1 MALGNRD
8 IMSGFLCQPF
18 QIACSFENSGNSVF
32 KLQILNCF
40 FHNICN
46 VTFLDLYSFQFIL
59 NTVVDFFVVANLFGK
74 AKFIWEGHL
83 CQQLQE
89 WGFDTVYKTSSWNK
103 IKKKKKNA
111 SYLCI
116 KATEVNLI
124 GTSAFVEQNNL
135 ASQFLRILDKKNR
148 PWEKRTFLY
157 KSVFCRLYALY
168 KQLTCSL
175 NHSLFT
181 PLMNSEDVALFGQI
195 RESVSWKL

>member
-1 MALGNRD
+1 
-8 IMSGFLCQPF
+8 MSGFLCQRF

-59 NTVVDFFVVANLFGK
+59 NTVVDFFVVAFYAFCGGILSIY
-74 AKFIWEGHL
+74 KFIWEGHL

-124 GTSAFVEQNNL
+124 GTSAFIEQNNL
-135 ASQFLRILDKKNR
+135 ASQFLRILDKKTDL
-148 PWEKRTFLY
+148 EK
-157 KSVFCRLYALY
+157 SEHFCTN
-168 KQLTCSL
+168 QSFVVCM
-175 NHSLFT
+175 LFT
-181 PLMNSEDVALFGQI
+181 NSWLV
-195 RESVSWKL
+195 R